1 MKYMLETSVCVSLIR
16 GQASATGLPA
26 ASECVLST
34 ITVAELEVGVRR
46 SVRPA
51 AQRKAVDAFTEI
63 FEVLAWDLQATSYYG
78 DLRVDLEK
86 RGTVRCARHAHRG
99 PCSPTWGDPRD
110 RQFPRVSARGRST
123 VLGMETIRRRREAVT
138 GVRASSGW

>member
-1 MKYMLETSVCVSLIR
+1 MLETSVCVSLIR
-16 GQASATGLPA
+16 GRVPAARLPV

-86 RGTVRCARHAHRG
+86 RGIFIGPLDMLIAAHALSRG
-99 PCSPTWGDPRD
+99 LSVVTDNTAEFRRVKGLRVDNWRD
-110 RQFPRVSARGRST
+110 
-123 VLGMETIRRRREAVT
+123 
-138 GVRASSGW
+138 